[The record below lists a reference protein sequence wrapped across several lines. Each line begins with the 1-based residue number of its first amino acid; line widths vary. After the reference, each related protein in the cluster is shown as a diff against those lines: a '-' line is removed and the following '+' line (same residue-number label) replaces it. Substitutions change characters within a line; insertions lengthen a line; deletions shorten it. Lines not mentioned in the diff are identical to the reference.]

1 MSGQLLPSHLLELQ
15 LAQIDLLQAMYP
27 DDDVITIDAS
37 SSVSLDRLRVVS
49 SNYNLLA
56 SSMGQV
62 PTVSLLLNLEADQ
75 NKSFQLEITFAFE
88 SAPTK
93 LSEDAPEEPPHP
105 RIRLVQPA
113 WMNKADASS
122 IMTNPSHED
131 QQEDLFTRIEQIKE
145 AICSYLSSQSLS
157 SSTPSL
163 PRDTTSHRGPPLVR
177 VWFWFPS
184 ISTRSKRDDIV
195 NYAPS
200 YNLTGFLLSGKPGVL
215 CLEGDSEQV
224 DAYMKFIKTESWG
237 DIPAHH
243 KKVTERLRE
252 VIDVEK
258 GGERVFGDMQEIT
271 DTLGERRGERANR
284 NDMRLLEA
292 WLARR
297 GLGDALMKVLS

>member
-15 LAQIDLLQAMYP
+15 LAQIDLLRAMYP
-27 DDDVITIDAS
+27 DDDIITIDTFS
-37 SSVSLDRLRVVS
+37 SEVLHRLRVVS
-49 SNYNLLA
+49 NDYE
-56 SSMGQV
+56 SSAPLMDQV
-62 PTVSLLLNLEADQ
+62 STVSLLLTLEADQ
-75 NKSFQLEITFAFE
+75 DKTFQLEITFPFACE
-88 SAPTK
+88 YNSPT
-93 LSEDAPEEPPHP
+93 EDSPDDPPHP
-105 RIRLVQPA
+105 RIRLVQPP
-113 WMNKADASS
+113 WMNKAEASS
-122 IMTNPSHED
+122 ITTNPMQAD
-131 QQEDLFTRIEQIKE
+131 QQDDLFTRIEQIKE
-145 AICSYLSSQSLS
+145 LICSRLLSQSPC
-157 SSTPSL
+157 SSTSSL
-163 PRDTTSHRGPPLVR
+163 PRNSGSGNEASLVR

-215 CLEGDSEQV
+215 CLEGASERV

-252 VIDVEK
+252 VIDVGK
-258 GGERVFGDMQEIT
+258 GENRVFGDMQEIT

-284 NDMRLLEA
+284 NDMKLLEA
-292 WLARR
+292 WLVER